1 MTALAA
7 VLSKLARAAVAYARQ
22 GWKVFPVKPRAKE
35 PLIPTGFHGASCDPV
50 TVTGWWTRWPDA
62 NIGTSPGSC
71 GYVVLDLDGPAGV
84 TTAERL
90 SLLEEP
96 TLEVVTGRD
105 DGGRHRWYTHPGG
118 QIRNGRLGDHL
129 DVRGDAGYVLL
140 PPSVHPSG
148 RAYRWQGRLE
158 EVAALPPRIV
168 EALRGQSVSDFAP
181 DQGDKLPAWML
192 PYLDAPPGKRND
204 SMARF
209 VGWAFQQGHDE
220 GTVKVMTHGLNASW
234 TAPLPKDEVDAVV
247 KSIGAKERQKPR
259 RVTDTGRELTIAQQA
274 PPPKPFAEIG
284 WEQVDGAIERGQRD
298 YSAAPRWRWA
308 DLDALTGPLL
318 PRDLYIVG
326 ALTGNGKTSYLLSQ
340 MDRWVE
346 QRIPVLYVPLEL
358 DPEDLRRQWAAWEC
372 GLPWE
377 QVAANAWT
385 DLPTGARERHEQAL
399 VKQLRHSLVHFPPD
413 RRINLP
419 QLVEYVKRSVEEFQ
433 VQIVVIDHFHRMNF
447 GGASAHYRIQVQEAA
462 RELKDLARS
471 FGVVVV
477 ASAQLNTD
485 PHPLDRYY
493 PPVLKRLKESSGL
506 GEEAN
511 VVLMLSRRLREA
523 PSPDKLVAI
532 RSGHIEI
539 RDLEEPSLMVV
550 TCRKSR
556 LKDSARDR
564 AVYLNVV
571 NGRVTDRLSRWSG
584 ATP

>member
-1 MTALAA
+1 MIAA
-7 VLSKLARAAVAYARQ
+7 PILVRL
-22 GWKVFPVKPRAKE
+22 
-35 PLIPTGFHGASCDPV
+35 
-50 TVTGWWTRWPDA
+50 
-62 NIGTSPGSC
+62 
-71 GYVVLDLDGPAGV
+71 
-84 TTAERL
+84 AERAGI
-90 SLLEEP
+90 E
-96 TLEVVTGRD
+96 TG
-105 DGGRHRWYTHPGG
+105 
-118 QIRNGRLGDHL
+118 
-129 DVRGDAGYVLL
+129 
-140 PPSVHPSG
+140 
-148 RAYRWQGRLE
+148 
-158 EVAALPPRIV
+158 
-168 EALRGQSVSDFAP
+168 
-181 DQGDKLPAWML
+181 
-192 PYLDAPPGKRND
+192 
-204 SMARF
+204 ARF
-209 VGWAFQQGHDE
+209 WAYTSFSWMGLLFLFL
-220 GTVKVMTHGLNASW
+220 TVAGA
-234 TAPLPKDEVDAVV
+234 VDVV
-247 KSIGAKERQKPR
+247 RLA
-259 RVTDTGRELTIAQQA
+259 
-274 PPPKPFAEIG
+274 
-284 WEQVDGAIERGQRD
+284 
-298 YSAAPRWRWA
+298 
-308 DLDALTGPLL
+308 
-318 PRDLYIVG
+318 
-326 ALTGNGKTSYLLSQ
+326 
-340 MDRWVE
+340 
-346 QRIPVLYVPLEL
+346 
-358 DPEDLRRQWAAWEC
+358 
-372 GLPWE
+372 
-377 QVAANAWT
+377 
-385 DLPTGARERHEQAL
+385 ARERHEQAL